1 LDRYLQR
8 DEKDMASFYGFV
20 CENGKVPVITGNIQ
34 VTWPLDEHYCPTM
47 LILHFPNW
55 RTISDI
61 KIDQISWIDRMNSFL
76 ISNNCPN
83 FLKADVEKAK
93 QNCNV
98 DNLDDPDACSY
109 FSRG

>member
-1 LDRYLQR
+1 
-8 DEKDMASFYGFV
+8 
-20 CENGKVPVITGNIQ
+20 
-34 VTWPLDEHYCPTM
+34 
-47 LILHFPNW
+47 
-55 RTISDI
+55 
-61 KIDQISWIDRMNSFL
+61 MNSFL
-76 ISNNCPN
+76 ISNNCSN

>member
-1 LDRYLQR
+1 
-8 DEKDMASFYGFV
+8 
-20 CENGKVPVITGNIQ
+20 
-34 VTWPLDEHYCPTM
+34 M

-61 KIDQISWIDRMNSFL
+61 KIDHISWIDRMNSFL

-83 FLKADVEKAK
+83 LLKADVEKAK
-93 QNCNV
+93 QNCNA